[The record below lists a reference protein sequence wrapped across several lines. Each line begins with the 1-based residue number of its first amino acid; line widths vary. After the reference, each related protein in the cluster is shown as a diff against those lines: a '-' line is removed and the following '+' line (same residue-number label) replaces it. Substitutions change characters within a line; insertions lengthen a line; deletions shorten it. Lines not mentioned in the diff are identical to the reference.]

1 MWDRKIIKW
10 EENGLIE
17 IDAKVAIMIKLT
29 YKEFKI
35 TAVNRFK
42 NHKKKIMYKLKKNL
56 NFYNWKNI
64 WNENLLL
71 AFSRQLDIVKLKIG
85 KFEDNVKE
93 IIWSKEQKL
102 KKNIIE

>member
-1 MWDRKIIKW
+1 MWDKKIIKW

-29 YKEFKI
+29 DKDFKI
-35 TAVNRFK
+35 TAVNIFK
-42 NHKKKIMYKLKKNL
+42 NHNNKIMYKLNKKF

-71 AFSRQLDIVKLKIG
+71 AFSR
-85 KFEDNVKE
+85 
-93 IIWSKEQKL
+93 
-102 KKNIIE
+102 

>member
-35 TAVNRFK
+35 IAVNIFK
-42 NHKKKIMYKLKKNL
+42 NHKKKIMYKLKK
-56 NFYNWKNI
+56 
-64 WNENLLL
+64 E
-71 AFSRQLDIVKLKIG
+71 
-85 KFEDNVKE
+85 FEF
-93 IIWSKEQKL
+93 L
-102 KKNIIE
+102 

>member
-35 TAVNRFK
+35 TAINMLK
-42 NHKKKIMYKLKKNL
+42 NVMDKVGSMHEQMGNVSRK
-56 NFYNWKNI
+56 WK
-64 WNENLLL
+64 
-71 AFSRQLDIVKLKIG
+71 F
-85 KFEDNVKE
+85 
-93 IIWSKEQKL
+93 
-102 KKNIIE
+102 